1 MSISQVILRSF
12 GRLMVV
18 FIVFT
23 LGACSTIQVG
33 SHYDE
38 TNNFGVYR
46 SFSWIDES
54 PYIQGSSRDVATV
67 SPLTQAKIERA
78 IRVQFELLGYQF
90 VDDRQAADF
99 VVAYTIG
106 TRREIT
112 IDSYPALYRG
122 PWGWHVY
129 GSLYYPHDVH
139 RHEYV
144 KGTLAI
150 DVFDGRTRKPVWHGW
165 AEKTVTYGDRQ
176 DPGPSIDEAVAH
188 LLMKFPR

>member
-1 MSISQVILRSF
+1 MSVSKAKLRST
-12 GRLMVV
+12 GRYL
-18 FIVFT
+18 IT
-23 LGACSTIQVG
+23 AAALLLGACSTIQVG

-46 SFSWIDES
+46 TFSWIDES
-54 PYIQGSSRDVATV
+54 PYIQGSSRDVAQV

-78 IRVQFELLGYQF
+78 IRRQFELLGYNF
-90 VDDRQAADF
+90 VADRSTADF
-99 VVAYTIG
+99 VVAYTVG

-112 IDSYPALYRG
+112 VDSYPALYRG

-150 DVFDGRTRKPVWHGW
+150 DVFDGRSRKPVWHGW
-165 AEKTVTYGDRQ
+165 AEKTVTYSDRK
-176 DPGPSIDEAVAH
+176 DPGPSIDEAVAN
-188 LLMKFPR
+188 LLIKFPR